1 VRVGGYQMEDLGYCI
16 VVKEYEA
23 GWSFSLQG
31 DDANQFRDEWDA
43 YQLGVGNNFRH
54 FLSTHD
60 YDTLFQ

>member
-1 VRVGGYQMEDLGYCI
+1 MEDFGYCI

-31 DDANQFRDEWDA
+31 DDANQFRDDWEKAQD
-43 YQLGVGNNFRH
+43 YDIPFRT
-54 FLSTHD
+54 FLSYYE

>member
-1 VRVGGYQMEDLGYCI
+1 MRIGGYQMEDLGYCI

-31 DDANQFRDEWDA
+31 DDANQFRDDWEKAQD
-43 YQLGVGNNFRH
+43 YDIPFRT
-54 FLSTHD
+54 FLNYYD